1 MQFFEWADVQQKQF
15 QSTQRASSLQKDS
28 LMSMT
33 SEEDTFWNVRAAHQT
48 LEVTKDL
55 NTNLF
60 PSHFSC
66 ATCFLTSNTVTH
78 HHVTH
83 TVKSNSFHQHY
94 QLDFNSALQKLEIV
108 SLKPINFAEISMN
121 KMCLLHTSL
130 KILFS
135 TLLKSIV
142 KTINFQKSMLLMQNT
157 LKIIYKTEF
166 NPRSKKQTKKPAI
179 HGA

>member
-55 NTNLF
+55 NTNLL

-78 HHVTH
+78 HHITH
-83 TVKSNSFHQHY
+83 TVKSKKF
-94 QLDFNSALQKLEIV
+94 
-108 SLKPINFAEISMN
+108 ISP
-121 KMCLLHTSL
+121 
-130 KILFS
+130 
-135 TLLKSIV
+135 TLLAR
-142 KTINFQKSMLLMQNT
+142 FQFHSSKVRDSFTKANQFCSVQHEQNVFATHFFKNT
-157 LKIIYKTEF
+157 LQYFIKE
-166 NPRSKKQTKKPAI
+166 
-179 HGA
+179 HC